1 MFQQDHF
8 AFIQLFS
15 LNLHK
20 LPLNY
25 NNEMIMIIIEKV
37 LVILFVI
44 KIFQI
49 QKENQVFQQVLQN
62 VRKLLIFIYLK

>member
-1 MFQQDHF
+1 MFQQDYY

-37 LVILFVI
+37 LEILFII

-49 QKENQVFQQVLQN
+49 QKENQVFQQVLQS

>member
-1 MFQQDHF
+1 MFQQDHY

-37 LVILFVI
+37 LVILFII

>member
-1 MFQQDHF
+1 MFQQDYY

-37 LVILFVI
+37 LEILFII

>member
-1 MFQQDHF
+1 MFQQDHY
-8 AFIQLFS
+8 AFIQQFS

-37 LVILFVI
+37 LEILFII

>member
-1 MFQQDHF
+1 MFQQDHY

-37 LVILFVI
+37 LEILFII

>member
-1 MFQQDHF
+1 MFQQDHN
-8 AFIQLFS
+8 AFIQLLS

-37 LVILFVI
+37 LEILFII